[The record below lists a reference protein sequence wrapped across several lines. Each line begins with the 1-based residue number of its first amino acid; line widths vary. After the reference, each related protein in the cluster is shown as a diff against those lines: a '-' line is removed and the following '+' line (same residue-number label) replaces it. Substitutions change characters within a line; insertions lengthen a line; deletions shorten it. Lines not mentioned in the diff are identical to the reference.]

1 MNKIKNFAY
10 SLALVGI
17 TATVASFFSM
27 QAMRTFYHSL
37 NMPMFSPPDAVFSPV
52 WAVLYSLMIFSYFI
66 VLNSSDKIL
75 GQSASLL
82 FLGQLFLQMIW
93 SYLFFG
99 MGFFSSAVVVMF
111 LMVWTVYKMIEQFKN
126 INKTAGIL
134 QYPYLFW
141 LIFATYLNIGIAY
154 MN

>member
-10 SLALVGI
+10 RLALVGI

-134 QYPYLFW
+134 QYPYL
-141 LIFATYLNIGIAY
+141 
-154 MN
+154 

>member
-37 NMPMFSPPDAVFSPV
+37 NMPMFSPPDVVFSPV

-141 LIFATYLNIGIAY
+141 LIFATYLNIGIVY